1 VQEPQGTFEGPGQD
15 PGANGSEQREPEVM
29 TADRFLQLH
38 RTKQGFGLS
47 ARPGAERIPREIDG
61 EVAYDVR
68 QGNPFKRYSNL
79 DFELNKPPIRISGK
93 GLKAGILKPNLL
105 RIVLEERDF
114 HLSVTG
120 FDPKRDLKIKTTT
133 FLDTSL

>member
-1 VQEPQGTFEGPGQD
+1 MKPASYF
-15 PGANGSEQREPEVM
+15 R
-29 TADRFLQLH
+29 
-38 RTKQGFGLS
+38 LS
-47 ARPGAERIPREIDG
+47 VRPGAERIPREIDV

-93 GLKAGILKPNLL
+93 GLKAGILKPNVL

-120 FDPKRDLKIKTTT
+120 FDPNRDLKIRTMT